1 MPDARGWL
9 WGGMGELI
17 DYFADI
23 VIDMLCIPMV
33 SEPMYR
39 RGFLVA
45 LAFTFLIGKGTRV
58 FLFARGRILTF
69 FSTIQPS
76 LKPSP
81 SGYERMNGCT
91 TGVITIVALAVFSCA
106 SV

>member
-1 MPDARGWL
+1 
-9 WGGMGELI
+9 MGELV
-17 DYFADI
+17 DYFANI
-23 VIDMLCIPMV
+23 VIDFLCIPMV

-45 LAFTFLIGKGTRV
+45 LVFTFLIGKGTRM
-58 FLFARGRILTF
+58 FLFARGQIVTF

-91 TGVITIVALAVFSCA
+91 AGMITIGALAVISCT
-106 SV
+106 SVWIFLYALSR